1 MDYRTYI
8 EGYDRIQQEIEICE
22 KYGRDYRAEQKGR
35 TAAVVANLHPSQLQL
50 KLMDVITETPEVK
63 TLRLADAAGGQLPP
77 FQAGQYLSLKL
88 NFGEVHT
95 TRPYSISSSPRQR
108 AYYDITVRKIPD
120 GLVSNFLCGL
130 KPGDIITSGSPEG
143 KFVYNPVY
151 HGKKLCMIAGG
162 SGITPFMSMIR
173 EISQAG
179 LEREITLIYGARSLE
194 EMIFADELNE
204 LAAKN
209 NNFTFVPLLEN
220 APAAYQGK
228 TGIINAEFLTEAA
241 KINEISMFYL
251 CGPQGMYEA
260 LNKILNGLGVPHR
273 KIRQEISG
281 LADDPSKNPGWPAG
295 ISPDHEFLV
304 KAAGKTIKAK
314 AGESLLKALED
325 AGLKVPSSCRC
336 GECSYCRVKILSGT
350 VFEPETALVRMS
362 DHKYGYVHACQ
373 AFPTSDLEILL

>member
-1 MDYRTYI
+1 MDYRQFI

-22 KYGRDYRAEQKGR
+22 KYGRDYRSEQKGR
-35 TAAVVANLHPSQLQL
+35 TAAIVANIHPAQLQL
-50 KLMDVITETPEVK
+50 KLMEVITETPDVK
-63 TLRLADAAGGQLPP
+63 TLRFADAAGRQLPP

-88 NFGEVHT
+88 TFGNVHT

-108 AYYDITVRKIPD
+108 AYYDITVRQIPG
-120 GLVSNFLCGL
+120 GLVSSYLCAL
-130 KPGDIITSGSPEG
+130 KPGEIITSGGPEG
-143 KFVYNPVY
+143 KFVYNPVF

-173 EISQAG
+173 EVCQAG
-179 LEREITLIYGARSLE
+179 LDREITLVYGARSLE
-194 EMIFADELNE
+194 DMIFTDEIKE

-209 NNFTFVPLLEN
+209 KNFTFVPVLEK
-220 APAAYQGK
+220 AAAGYDGK
-228 TGIINAEFLTEAA
+228 TGMITAEILAEAV
-241 KINEISMFYL
+241 KIDDISMFYL
-251 CGPQGMYEA
+251 CGPQGMYEEIR
-260 LNKILNGLGVPHR
+260 KILYGFGVPRR

-281 LADDPSKNPGWPAG
+281 LADDPSKNPGWPAE
-295 ISPDHEFLV
+295 IKPEQEFSV
-304 KAAGKTIKAK
+304 KVAGKVIKAK

-336 GECSYCRVKILSGT
+336 GECSYCRVKILKGT